1 MGLSLTHNNKS
12 VIEKKNEKLLQY
24 TNDLSL
30 EDVPISPPSSNEPGG
45 CKNPMYVIEAS
56 KARITAYA
64 SIDFCKFFRVSSNL
78 FLRSFSDSLSVGAI
92 V

>member
-1 MGLSLTHNNKS
+1 MM
-12 VIEKKNEKLLQY
+12 EKKNEKLLQY
-24 TNDLSL
+24 TNHLSL

-56 KARITAYA
+56 KTRITAYA
-64 SIDFCKFFRVSSNL
+64 SIDFCKFFRIFINL
-78 FLRSFSDSLSVGAI
+78 RIFIGSPSVAGTICSPSVAAI

>member
-1 MGLSLTHNNKS
+1 M
-12 VIEKKNEKLLQY
+12 EKKNEKLLQY

-56 KARITAYA
+56 KTRITAYA
-64 SIDFCKFFRVSSNL
+64 SIDFCKFSRISFNL
-78 FLRSFSDSLSVGAI
+78 FPKAGTSGEGTIGSPPVPAI

>member
-1 MGLSLTHNNKS
+1 M
-12 VIEKKNEKLLQY
+12 EKKNEKLLQY

-30 EDVPISPPSSNEPGG
+30 EDVPFSPSWSNEPGG

-56 KARITAYA
+56 KTRITAYA
-64 SIDFCKFFRVSSNL
+64 SIDFCKLFRVSFNL
-78 FLRSFSDSLSVGAI
+78 FSKAGSSAEGTPSVAAI